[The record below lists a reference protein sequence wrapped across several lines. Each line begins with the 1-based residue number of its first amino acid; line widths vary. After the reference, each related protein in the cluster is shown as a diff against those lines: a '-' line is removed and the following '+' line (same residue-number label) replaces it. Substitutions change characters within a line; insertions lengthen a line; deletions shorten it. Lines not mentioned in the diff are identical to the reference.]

1 MTADTVQ
8 QCTKFYTTDTC
19 VDAHDNTTDN
29 NVVTETEGNKKALD
43 KPDKHIEE
51 KIKELQWTEPKQ

>member
-1 MTADTVQ
+1 MTADTTQ
-8 QCTKFYTTDTC
+8 QCTTDTC

-29 NVVTETEGNKKALD
+29 KVVTETEGNRKAPD
-43 KPDKHIEE
+43 KPDKHVEE